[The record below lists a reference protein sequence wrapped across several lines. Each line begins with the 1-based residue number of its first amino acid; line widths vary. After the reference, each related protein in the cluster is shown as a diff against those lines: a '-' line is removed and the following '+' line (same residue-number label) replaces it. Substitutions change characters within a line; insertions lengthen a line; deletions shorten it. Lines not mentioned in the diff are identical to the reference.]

1 MATSMAPMFPR
12 KDFHRLSFPANA
24 STRQRITW
32 KNKYQQLLQQDVGI
46 PSQNPIALRYVY
58 VLRSSPRVIEHLK
71 QGKYGDIKFKCS
83 DVSAENLGCR
93 HRHFILRDFPTDEDL
108 DLLHKNLGDTLNE
121 YVHKLIRIKRDGQPT
136 SSVRII
142 WTCHEE
148 APPNELAVYP
158 DMLPGPSPSM
168 SIKEA
173 DPQPPTCYNCNEK
186 GHKKWCPKQKGN
198 GVVVLGDINQQEA
211 VNSTSTERDQ
221 SALSVNHWFRDR
233 HHGGAVTQRARVLK
247 ERERA
252 TMSNMISR

>member
-1 MATSMAPMFPR
+1 M
-12 KDFHRLSFPANA
+12 
-24 STRQRITW
+24 
-32 KNKYQQLLQQDVGI
+32 
-46 PSQNPIALRYVY
+46 
-58 VLRSSPRVIEHLK
+58 
-71 QGKYGDIKFKCS
+71 
-83 DVSAENLGCR
+83 SAENLGCR

-186 GHKKWCPKQKGN
+186 GHKKMVPETKREWCCR
-198 GVVVLGDINQQEA
+198 
-211 VNSTSTERDQ
+211 S
-221 SALSVNHWFRDR
+221 W
-233 HHGGAVTQRARVLK
+233 
-247 ERERA
+247 
-252 TMSNMISR
+252 